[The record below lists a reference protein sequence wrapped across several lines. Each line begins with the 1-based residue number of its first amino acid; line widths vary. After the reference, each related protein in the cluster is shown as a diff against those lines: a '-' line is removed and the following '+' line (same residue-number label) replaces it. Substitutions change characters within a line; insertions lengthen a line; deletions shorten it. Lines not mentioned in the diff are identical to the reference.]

1 MAMAEETESKGI
13 AELSDMSNTRKEIH
27 LKKGTDTSYIFGYQ
41 DAAMNDTSTKGP
53 DQVALAI
60 TEDRRKNLSQFDLAY
75 IDVGG
80 EEVLAAFD
88 TCSTATL
95 IHRELVDEGKLKVTE
110 TTDNADINGI
120 GGVAKGR
127 VVELNLESITCVKTI
142 VIKTT
147 VVDEMMNLRKKQE
160 NRFSLLRKEN
170 ADALKKKK
178 GFEKVT
184 KENFQQ
190 LIALFLAA
198 MSSSSKT
205 MSLSLSVRPLV
216 RAFVRVLF
224 LVYLFISSIDQVC

>member
-27 LKKGTDTSYIFGYQ
+27 LKKGTDTSDIFGYQ
-41 DAAMNDTSTKGP
+41 DAAMNDTSTKGL

-142 VIKTT
+142 VIKAT
-147 VVDEMMNLRKKQE
+147 VVDEIMNLRKKHE

-198 MSSSSKT
+198 MSSVCP
-205 MSLSLSVRPLV
+205 SVR
-216 RAFVRVLF
+216 
-224 LVYLFISSIDQVC
+224 